1 MFFFYNVYELR
12 HVRETFWSFYNN
24 TKIEWVLK
32 NNITKLIL
40 NEVFIEV

>member
-12 HVRETFWSFYNN
+12 HVRERFWSFYNN

-32 NNITKLIL
+32 NHIAKLIL